1 MSGERTVGLYRATFI
16 HQAEEYTRQTPEGR
30 YVRTKAP
37 LTDAVLRGHLLGQ
50 ATVGLYLLDA
60 EDRCAVGVIDH
71 DDKRLLP
78 GGEIRAEEGLGQLQD
93 MRRRLERQGIDSAVE
108 ESRRGGH
115 LWVFAREPV
124 PGREMRAL
132 LRLAFS
138 EEEQS
143 QMRAGE
149 RAFELYPKQDTRGS
163 GVGSA
168 IRAPCGIHQ
177 KSMERYPF
185 VDTRGHAVAQT
196 LLGQV
201 EHAAGIERAD
211 VLRAVA
217 SRPWLHHEIEAL
229 RPVVTTPRQ
238 EAERDHPRTLSPRGE
253 GPMRVWN
260 QAVDCRAVVEHYGVT
275 LDHTGVGRCPWP
287 EHHAHG
293 DRDRSFQVGRNNR
306 WFCHTLHEGG
316 SALDFVMKME
326 GVSDPREGLRLAL
339 ERFPVPELSR
349 AAADRGTRS

>member
-1 MSGERTVGLYRATFI
+1 VGLYRAIFI

-30 YVRTKAP
+30 YVRTRAP

-143 QMRAGE
+143 RMRAGE

-177 KSMERYPF
+177 KSMERTPSWM
-185 VDTRGHAVAQT
+185 RGAGPWRRRYWVRWSTPRASSGQT
-196 LLGQV
+196 CCGPWP
-201 EHAAGIERAD
+201 AGPGCTMR
-211 VLRAVA
+211 
-217 SRPWLHHEIEAL
+217 SRPCVLL
-229 RPVVTTPRQ
+229 
-238 EAERDHPRTLSPRGE
+238 
-253 GPMRVWN
+253 
-260 QAVDCRAVVEHYGVT
+260 
-275 LDHTGVGRCPWP
+275 
-287 EHHAHG
+287 
-293 DRDRSFQVGRNNR
+293 
-306 WFCHTLHEGG
+306 
-316 SALDFVMKME
+316 
-326 GVSDPREGLRLAL
+326 
-339 ERFPVPELSR
+339 
-349 AAADRGTRS
+349 

>member
-78 GGEIRAEEGLGQLQD
+78 GGETRAEEGLGQLQD

-124 PGREMRAL
+124 PGGEMRAL

-143 QMRAGE
+143 RMRAGE

-168 IRAPCGIHQ
+168 IRAPFGIHQ

-185 VDTRGHAVAQT
+185 VDGRGHAVAQT

-229 RPVVTTPRQ
+229 RPAATTTRQ
-238 EAERDHPRTLSPRGE
+238 EAERDHGRTLSPRGE

-260 QAVDCRAVVEHYGVT
+260 QAVDCRAVVEHYGIT
-275 LDHTGVGRCPWP
+275 LDHTGVGCCPWP

-326 GVSDPREGLRLAL
+326 GVSDPREGLRVAL